1 MKTKINFQ
9 KTLLSLAFYLALALG
24 VNAQTTNVTDAY
36 ITTDSVGAGQISC
49 IYIVVLSDTNNVSEL
64 ELNLGTQEGANNIV
78 SYTCSYDV
86 TSGLPTGWT
95 YARQKSKISLNTG
108 NYPQQG
114 AYYGQVRVKTNG
126 SWQGPYSFI
135 AN

>member
-9 KTLLSLAFYLALALG
+9 KTLLSIAFYLALALG
-24 VNAQTTNVTDAY
+24 ANAQTTNVTDAY

-49 IYIVVLSDTNNVSEL
+49 IYNIVLTDTNNVNEIEL
-64 ELNLGTQEGANNIV
+64 ILGTKEGENNIV
-78 SYTCSYDV
+78 SYTCTYDI
-86 TSGLPTGWT
+86 TSGLPSGWSYT
-95 YARQKSKISLNTG
+95 RQKSKISLNTG
-108 NYPQQG
+108 NYSQQG

-126 SWQGPYSFI
+126 SWQDAYSFI